1 MFTQRWYEAFWLNV
15 SCRTL
20 VLTTDQRTRCVA
32 SCDEK
37 RLHRKYLHSQD
48 CLKDFSNSVSFYTV
62 PVADTLLFH
71 RPPKIKINYNENKHN
86 CFSTYHA
93 FLNDLVACVV
103 HCSACAMTDA
113 LSRWDDR
120 AKHKQAFRII
130 KFCRIKDEV
139 VADATFQQHTVSH
152 WRRQTR

>member
-1 MFTQRWYEAFWLNV
+1 MKPFDWMFHAGLWCWRLAKEHAAWHPAMKNACIANTCTPKTV
-15 SCRTL
+15 SKT
-20 VLTTDQRTRCVA
+20 
-32 SCDEK
+32 
-37 RLHRKYLHSQD
+37 
-48 CLKDFSNSVSFYTV
+48 FSNSVSFYTV

-71 RPPKIKINYNENKHN
+71 RPPKIKINYNENEYN

-93 FLNDLVACVV
+93 FLNDLVTCVV
-103 HCSACAMTDA
+103 HCSACTMTDA

-152 WRRQTR
+152 WRGQTR